1 MPLTNDQQRAKRTII
16 LRRARN
22 GDNNRAVTDGQIN
35 DFLDEERNAPI
46 EAVRIGRNDQND
58 IRNAGK
64 RKTIKTKSRKLRRR
78 KTRKHN

>member
-16 LRRARN
+16 LRRVRR
-22 GDNNRAVTDGQIN
+22 GDNNPAVTDGQIN
-35 DFLDEERNAPI
+35 DFLDEERNARI
-46 EAVRIGRNDQND
+46 EAVPIGRNDQNE

>member
-16 LRRARN
+16 LRRVRN
-22 GDNNRAVTDGQIN
+22 GDNNRVVTDGQIN

-46 EAVRIGRNDQND
+46 EPVPIGRNDQNE

-64 RKTIKTKSRKLRRR
+64 RKTKSRKLRRR